1 MAVMEFTTSG
11 NDVRKVTD
19 REKVFTSEKQT
30 FQPFETVNLVVT
42 FNVTDSAPV
51 SSSVAHNMGF
61 VPAFIGKY
69 RVDTGGGF
77 GPWGSLPITSQALGG
92 SNWEIYVTSSNV
104 VGIVDNAP
112 FTFLSIEWELML
124 MPIDISVT

>member
-19 REKVFTSEKQT
+19 REKIFTSEKQT
-30 FQPFETVNLVVT
+30 FQPFETVNLVVVHD
-42 FNVTDSAPV
+42 VTDAVAV
-51 SSSVAHNMGF
+51 SGSTPHSMGF

-69 RVDTGGGF
+69 RTDTGIGWSG
-77 GPWGSLPITSQALGG
+77 WSNLPITAGLGALD
-92 SNWEIYVTSSNV
+92 SWSVYITSTTV
-104 VGIVDNAP
+104 VGEVFTIP
-112 FTFLSIEWELML
+112 FVYLAVEWELML